1 MARKRRR
8 LDSITFEHTVL
19 IGDVEIVCEFTGTPD
34 QGDGTG
40 FCVDTIR
47 PLRVLGGCE
56 DITHV
61 GLDYANVFEELA
73 GWATCEIPA
82 ERERLDVVAKDAEKN
97 ELARSH
103 DD

>member
-8 LDSITFEHTVL
+8 LDSITFEHSVW

-40 FCVDTIR
+40 FELDSVR
-47 PLRVLGGCE
+47 PLESAPISAIVIG
-56 DITHV
+56 I
-61 GLDYANVFEELA
+61 LDAL
-73 GWATCEIPA
+73 PA
-82 ERERLDVVAKDAEKN
+82 EEERLQAAAAEAEAD